1 MDSIS
6 IWRRILHLSGN
17 IPHIHGIVQLSF
29 TFLIIPNRSH
39 WLFKL
44 SGSLIENPH
53 YRNHLLMLCWLNFL
67 LLFYEELLWTD
78 RWMEF
83 SDRYYTI
90 IWEENHCN
98 LLVISTI
105 YVLILVYFQTNIGQA
120 IWLHF
125 TCRQNEQLHLCI

>member
-1 MDSIS
+1 MT
-6 IWRRILHLSGN
+6 GN
-17 IPHIHGIVQLSF
+17 IFHGFYQHLRANSPSQWEHSTHPWNSTI
-29 TFLIIPNRSH
+29 LIIPNRSH

-78 RWMEF
+78 RWMEI
-83 SDRYYTI
+83 SDQYHTI

-125 TCRQNEQLHLCI
+125 TCRQN

>member
-6 IWRRILHLSGN
+6 IWRQILHLSRN

-44 SGSLIENPH
+44 SGSLILNPH

-83 SDRYYTI
+83 SDQYHTI

-105 YVLILVYFQTNIGQA
+105 YVLILVYFQTDIGQA